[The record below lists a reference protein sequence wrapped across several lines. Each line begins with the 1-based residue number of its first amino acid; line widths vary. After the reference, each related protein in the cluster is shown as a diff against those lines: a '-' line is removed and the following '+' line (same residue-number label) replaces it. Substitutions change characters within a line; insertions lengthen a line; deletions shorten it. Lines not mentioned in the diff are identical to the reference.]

1 MRKQNIFAA
10 YLLVMGRS
18 YKIICFC
25 FFPSGLSLQYE
36 GITKGP
42 NCIIRGVTAKGLVNS
57 CQGKVSIGINVTIV
71 KMKL

>member
-1 MRKQNIFAA
+1 MAYEKTEHICSFFVDNGGSYEIIF
-10 YLLVMGRS
+10 
-18 YKIICFC
+18 

-42 NCIIRGVTAKGLVNS
+42 NCIIRGVTAKGPVNS
-57 CQGKVSIGINVTIV
+57 CQGKVSIDINVTIV